1 MRDLSLIA
9 AMFSTFS
16 TFLLPNKDKVAD
28 THSLSLSESPSP
40 PSLFF
45 ACSFFFS
52 HSLSLTFEDIIFSNT
67 IAGADAQALTE
78 IMAFILVHV
87 LFFPVDVVLM
97 LFLIKK
103 ACVQVKQHREDIF
116 VIPLRFGCVVRHD
129 VKKQ

>member
-1 MRDLSLIA
+1 
-9 AMFSTFS
+9 MFSTFS

-28 THSLSLSESPSP
+28 THSLSLSESPP
-40 PSLFF
+40 LPFF
-45 ACSFFFS
+45 FCLFFFS
-52 HSLSLTFEDIIFSNT
+52 HSISLTFQDIIFSNT

-87 LFFPVDVVLM
+87 LFFAVDVLLM

-129 VKKQ
+129 VKKL